1 MLEIENLQ
9 VRYGEITAIR
19 DLSLKVASGSI
30 VALVGANGAGKS
42 TTLRAIVGLQGVT
55 SGEIRIEGQSIANM
69 PASDAVRHG
78 IALCPEGR
86 RLFRSMSVL
95 DNLLV
100 GAHASVDRRRIA
112 ATLARIYEHFPIL
125 KERSRQ
131 MASWLSGGEQQMVAI
146 SRALMAQPRLLLLD
160 EPSLGLAPKL
170 VREIARI
177 VVEISR
183 AGSLSTLLVE
193 QNANM
198 ALRLCDYAY
207 VLENGV
213 VALEGTGRDLLKSG
227 YVQKAY
233 LGI

>member
-1 MLEIENLQ
+1 MLEIENVQ
-9 VRYGEITAIR
+9 VRYGEIVAIR
-19 DLSLKVASGSI
+19 NLSLKVASGSI

-42 TTLRAIVGLQGVT
+42 TALRAIVGLQAT
-55 SGEIRIEGQSIANM
+55 SGGQIRLGGQTINNM
-69 PASDAVRHG
+69 PASEAVRHR

-86 RLFRSMSVL
+86 RLFRGMSVM

-100 GAHASVDRRRIA
+100 GADASADKRTIA
-112 ATLARIYEHFPIL
+112 VTLAQIYKHFPVL

-146 SRALMAQPRLLLLD
+146 GRALMAQPRLLLLD

-193 QNANM
+193 QNAKM
-198 ALRLCDYAY
+198 ALKLCDYAY
-207 VLENGV
+207 VLENGA
-213 VALEGTGRDLLKSG
+213 VALEGSGRELLRSG